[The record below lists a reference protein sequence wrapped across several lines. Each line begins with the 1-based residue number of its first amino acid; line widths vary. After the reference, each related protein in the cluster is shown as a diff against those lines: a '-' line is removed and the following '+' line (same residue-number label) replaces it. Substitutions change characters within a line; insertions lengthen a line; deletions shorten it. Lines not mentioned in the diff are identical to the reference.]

1 VTAARGKDCRFPK
14 IVANKYELTRTI
26 RTPNTPDNVGVDSM
40 KKISIA
46 FLAAMSLAAFG
57 CNKNNKNKGSESIA
71 KMTELKDKMCAC
83 KDKACSDTVS
93 DELSKWTQE
102 QAKAADDKPI
112 PPSKEDAKK
121 TAAVTDEMIKCML
134 KLEIPGGADA
144 AGAAGGTMGDGSP
157 AAGSADGSAAANGS
171 AGGAAADGAGG
182 SAH

>member
-1 VTAARGKDCRFPK
+1 
-14 IVANKYELTRTI
+14 
-26 RTPNTPDNVGVDSM
+26 M

-57 CNKNNKNKGSESIA
+57 CNKNNKNKDGESIA

-102 QAKAADDKPI
+102 QAKAAGDKPV
-112 PPSKEDAKK
+112 PPSKDDAKK
-121 TAAVTDEMIKCML
+121 TAAITAELVKCML
-134 KLEIPGGADA
+134 KLEIPGGAGA
-144 AGAAGGTMGDGSP
+144 AGAAGGAGDTMGGGSP

>member
-1 VTAARGKDCRFPK
+1 
-14 IVANKYELTRTI
+14 
-26 RTPNTPDNVGVDSM
+26 M

-57 CNKNNKNKGSESIA
+57 CNKNKDGESIA

-102 QAKAADDKPI
+102 QAKSAGGKPV
-112 PPSKEDAKK
+112 PPSKENAEK

-134 KLEIPGGADA
+134 KLEIPGGAGA
-144 AGAAGGTMGDGSP
+144 AGAAGDTMGGGSP

-171 AGGAAADGAGG
+171 AGGAAADGPGG
-182 SAH
+182 SAAPAPAAGSADGAAATGSAH